1 MKNKIIFDV
10 GAYDGIDG
18 LALAIKNPKC
28 AVYAFEA
35 NPVLFEKINYNKLKI
50 EKRIGKRISNYKV
63 INKAVSN
70 IDKQGDFL
78 ISKNPTGSSLKEFSK
93 NLDESWPGYRE
104 LHFHTVKKINIEI
117 VTLEKFCIENNIRF
131 INYLHIDT
139 QGNDLNV
146 FKGLGKFQDKVKEGI
161 LEAAVNKENA
171 LYVDNHTVEDVKIF
185 FENTGYRIK
194 KISPIDSNIKH
205 EVNVYFEN
213 KKFIDSY
220 KMNTNYKSRYF
231 FRVIASKTYIKD
243 DIRDFFLRILNFFL
257 LR

>member
-146 FKGLGKFQDKVKEGI
+146 FKGLGKFQDKVKEGN
-161 LEAAVNKENA
+161 LEAFI
-171 LYVDNHTVEDVKIF
+171 EDDYLVGFFNQYMNMIAIPSGVK
-185 FENTGYRIK
+185 GADQGRL
-194 KISPIDSNIKH
+194 
-205 EVNVYFEN
+205 
-213 KKFIDSY
+213 
-220 KMNTNYKSRYF
+220 
-231 FRVIASKTYIKD
+231 A
-243 DIRDFFLRILNFFL
+243 
-257 LR
+257 